1 MYLSKFYCLIV
12 LLYFL
17 LKTYISGGIFDK
29 LIPLVILTS
38 NLRGAL
44 SFDNQEHR
52 KEHLIAIQEN
62 VDHLGADIVQSKKV
76 RRNSSGK

>member
-1 MYLSKFYCLIV
+1 
-12 LLYFL
+12 
-17 LKTYISGGIFDK
+17 
-29 LIPLVILTS
+29 
-38 NLRGAL
+38 LRGAL

-62 VDHLGADIVQSKKV
+62 VDHLGADIVQSKNV